1 MRPMRARRSSAAS
14 NPGSRCPQPRR
25 SGGCA
30 RYCGHCAR
38 GPSRARWNRPRCACY
53 SLRMA
58 IDARVPPP
66 STALVRREDRPRGIL
81 GRIRGAFEQWTS
93 SRGGPEIEA
102 RLTRL
107 VAPQNEYGVDPF
119 GLDLS
124 FVKASMAPA
133 LWLYK
138 HYFRVET
145 HGIDRVP
152 PARVLL
158 IANHSG
164 QLPLDAAML
173 GLAMIVEAE
182 PPRIARAMVE
192 KWAPTLPF
200 VAPFFARI
208 GQVVGTPENCRRLL
222 AAGETIMVFP
232 EGTRG
237 LNKTYDKRYRLQE
250 FGSGFMRIAV
260 ETQTP
265 VLPVAVIGAEEQ
277 APALFDFK
285 QVAKIFG
292 FPALPITPTLVP
304 FPLPVKYH
312 LWFGEPMRLSGHAHD
327 DGAELERK
335 VGEVKRAIETLL
347 KRGLKSPGSIFR

>member
-1 MRPMRARRSSAAS
+1 M
-14 NPGSRCPQPRR
+14 
-25 SGGCA
+25 
-30 RYCGHCAR
+30 
-38 GPSRARWNRPRCACY
+38 
-53 SLRMA
+53 
-58 IDARVPPP
+58 
-66 STALVRREDRPRGIL
+66 STALVRYDQEKPRGLL
-81 GRIRGAFEQWTS
+81 GRLRGAMQKWTLS
-93 SRGGPEIEA
+93 QGGPELEA
-102 RLTRL
+102 RLARL

-119 GLDLS
+119 GLELD
-124 FVKASMAPA
+124 FTKAAIAPV
-133 LWLYK
+133 LWLYRN
-138 HYFRVET
+138 YFRVET
-145 HGIDRVP
+145 HGIEQVPQGRVM
-152 PARVLL
+152 L
-158 IANHSG
+158 ISNHSG
-164 QLPLDAAML
+164 QLPLDGAM
-173 GLAMIVEAE
+173 M
-182 PPRIARAMVE
+182 E
-192 KWAPTLPF
+192 KCAPTLPF

-312 LWFGEPMRLSGHAHD
+312 LWFGEPMRFSGTAHD
-327 DGAELERK
+327 DDAELERK
-335 VGEVKRAIETLL
+335 VSEVKRAIETLL
-347 KRGLKSPGSIFR
+347 KRGLKSRGSIFR

>member
-1 MRPMRARRSSAAS
+1 M
-14 NPGSRCPQPRR
+14 
-25 SGGCA
+25 
-30 RYCGHCAR
+30 
-38 GPSRARWNRPRCACY
+38 
-53 SLRMA
+53 
-58 IDARVPPP
+58 
-66 STALVRREDRPRGIL
+66 STALVRYDGDKPRGVF
-81 GRIRGAFEQWTS
+81 GRLRGAMQKWALS
-93 SRGGPEIEA
+93 QGGPELEA
-102 RLTRL
+102 RLARL

-119 GLDLS
+119 GLELD
-124 FVKASMAPA
+124 FAKAAIAPV
-133 LWLYK
+133 LWLYRN
-138 HYFRVET
+138 YFRVET
-145 HGIDRVP
+145 HGIEQVPQGRVM
-152 PARVLL
+152 L
-158 IANHSG
+158 ISNHSG
-164 QLPLDAAML
+164 QLPLD
-173 GLAMIVEAE
+173 GAMIAMSLLLEAE
-182 PPRIARAMVE
+182 PPRVVRAMVE

-304 FPLPVKYH
+304 LPLPVKYR
-312 LWFGEPMRLSGHAHD
+312 LWFGEPMRFSGTAHD
-327 DGAELERK
+327 DDAELERK
-335 VGEVKRAIETLL
+335 VSEVKRAIDTLL
-347 KRGLKSPGSIFR
+347 KRGLKSRGSIFR

>member
-1 MRPMRARRSSAAS
+1 M
-14 NPGSRCPQPRR
+14 
-25 SGGCA
+25 
-30 RYCGHCAR
+30 
-38 GPSRARWNRPRCACY
+38 
-53 SLRMA
+53 
-58 IDARVPPP
+58 
-66 STALVRREDRPRGIL
+66 STALVRYDGDKPRGVF
-81 GRIRGAFEQWTS
+81 GRLRGAMQKWALS
-93 SRGGPEIEA
+93 QGGPELEA
-102 RLTRL
+102 RLARL

-119 GLDLS
+119 GLELD
-124 FVKASMAPA
+124 FAKAAIAPV
-133 LWLYK
+133 LWLYRN
-138 HYFRVET
+138 YFRVET
-145 HGIDRVP
+145 HGIEQVPQGRVM
-152 PARVLL
+152 L
-158 IANHSG
+158 ISNHSG
-164 QLPLDAAML
+164 QLPLD
-173 GLAMIVEAE
+173 GAMIAMSLLLEAE
-182 PPRIARAMVE
+182 PPRVVRAMVE

-304 FPLPVKYH
+304 LPLPVKYR
-312 LWFGEPMRLSGHAHD
+312 LWFGEPMRFSGTAHD
-327 DGAELERK
+327 DDAELERK
-335 VGEVKRAIETLL
+335 VSEVKRAIEILL
-347 KRGLKSPGSIFR
+347 KRGLKSRGSIFR